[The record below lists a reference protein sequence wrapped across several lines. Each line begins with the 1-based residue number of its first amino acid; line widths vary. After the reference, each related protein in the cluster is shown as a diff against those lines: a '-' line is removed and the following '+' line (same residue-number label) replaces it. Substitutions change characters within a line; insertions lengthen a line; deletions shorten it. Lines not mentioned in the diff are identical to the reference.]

1 MGAVEFGQLV
11 ARRQDE
17 LQQLEGKARWSQN
30 KIASRFGELPDG
42 RGLDS
47 TQVRLIKEG
56 RRILDHALVG
66 RLIVVLEL
74 DADPDLEAEAWH
86 AAGLQPPGATLAD
99 YQAIV
104 RRRGSAHDRRSDR
117 EVPVD
122 TAPAGVVVRAELGR
136 NGDCTETLAE
146 VAA

>member
-11 ARRQDE
+11 TRRMGE
-17 LQQLEGKARWSQN
+17 LGFSQN
-30 KIASRFGELPDG
+30 KVARRFGELPDG

-47 TQVRLIKEG
+47 TQVRMIKEG
-56 RRILDHALVG
+56 RRVLDHALVG

-99 YQAIV
+99 YRDII
-104 RRRGSAHDRRSDR
+104 RRRGAARDRRSDR
-117 EVPVD
+117 EFEAS
-122 TAPAGVVVRAELGR
+122 TTPAGVVVRAETGQT
-136 NGDCTETLAE
+136 GD
-146 VAA
+146 

>member
-11 ARRQDE
+11 ARRQKE
-17 LQQLEGKARWSQN
+17 LGLSQN

-56 RRILDHALVG
+56 KRILDHALVA
-66 RLIVVLEL
+66 RLIVVLQL

-86 AAGLQPPGATLAD
+86 TAGLQPPGATLAD
-99 YQAIV
+99 YRDIV
-104 RRRGSAHDRRSDR
+104 RRRGANRDRRSDR
-117 EVPVD
+117 QVSTD
-122 TAPAGVVVRAELGR
+122 TTPAGVVVRAQDVEPRDSTPAL
-136 NGDCTETLAE
+136 NG
-146 VAA
+146 AAA